1 MQEIQAKTRSVREL
15 LSDTKYGIDYYQR
28 EYKWQ
33 KKQMEELVTDLSG
46 AFLDEYLPTHER
58 KDVAGYGHYFLGSI
72 VISQSEDKKQI
83 VDGQQRLTS
92 LTLLLIYLHN
102 IQKGKASAVAV
113 EKMIFSDEYG
123 EKSFN
128 LDIAERNEC
137 MNALFESEG
146 AGYDTTGQAES
157 MQNLMDRYADIGEA
171 FPAEIADTPALPY
184 FVDWLRNKTQ
194 LVEISAYADA
204 DAYTIFETMND
215 RGLSLSNTDML
226 KGYLLASITDAV
238 KRAEANKE
246 IKHWLL
252 TFAKRDSERDTKET
266 EADFFKAWL
275 RAKYADDI
283 RERKK
288 GAKPEDFD
296 LIGTEYH
303 RWVRTNH
310 QLVGLNASEDFNRW
324 VRQDL
329 RFFARVYLEL
339 LEACEGLKPGLESVR
354 FNADHGFTQQFQV
367 LLAPLMPTDDETTV
381 KTKLRLTADYLD
393 CWLNRRLWNSR
404 SIDYSTLQYATFL
417 LTKELRNLS
426 LEALREKL
434 IARLT
439 SDEMEFPLDDQPS
452 LINWNAKSLHR
463 QLARFIHWVEEKSG
477 QPGRYLE
484 YIVRSGKNAYEIEHL
499 WANHFER
506 HADEFAQR
514 EEFSSYRNRIGG
526 LVLLPKRINASLND
540 KTFAD
545 KVAHYQKENLLARSL
560 HSACYQHNPGFLQL
574 IARTGLPFRSFDEFK
589 KVSFDERDAA
599 YQGIAKQ
606 LWSLSRLQA
615 TEQGSENNVSA

>member
-33 KKQMEELVTDLSG
+33 KKQMEELVTDLTG
-46 AFLDEYLPTHER
+46 AFLEEYLPTHER

-83 VDGQQRLTS
+83 VDGQQRLSS
-92 LTLLLIYLHN
+92 LTLLLIFLHN
-102 IQKGKASAVAV
+102 IQKGKTSTVAV

-128 LDIAERNEC
+128 LDIPERNDC

-157 MQNLMDRYADIGEA
+157 MQNLIERYADIGEA
-171 FPAEIADTPALPY
+171 FPAEIADTPALSY
-184 FVDWLRNKTQ
+184 FVGWLRNKAQ
-194 LVEISAYADA
+194 LVEISAYANS

-226 KGYLLASITDAV
+226 KGYLLASIADAT
-238 KRAEANKE
+238 KRTEANKE
-246 IKHWLL
+246 IKQWLL
-252 TFAKRDSERDTKET
+252 TFAKRDNERDTKET

-275 RAKYADDI
+275 RAKYAGDI

-310 QLVGLNASEDFNRW
+310 ELVGLNESEDFNHW

-339 LEACEGLKPGLESVR
+339 LEACESLKPGLESVR
-354 FNADHGFTQQFQV
+354 FNADQGFTQQFQV
-367 LLAPLMPTDDETTV
+367 LLAPLLPTDDDATV

-393 CWLNRRLWNSR
+393 CWLNRRLWNFKSV
-404 SIDYSTLQYATFL
+404 DYSTLQYATFL

-426 LEALREKL
+426 LKALREKL
-434 IARLT
+434 IARLI
-439 SDEMEFPLDDQPS
+439 SDEKEFPLEDQPS

-463 QLARFIHWVEEKSG
+463 QLARFTHWVEEQSG

-506 HADEFAQR
+506 HADEFTHVQ
-514 EEFSSYRNRIGG
+514 EFASYRNRIGG
-526 LVLLPKRINASLND
+526 LVLLPKKINASLND

-560 HSACYQHNPGFLQL
+560 HSACYQHNPGFMQL
-574 IARTGLPFRSFDEFK
+574 MGRTGLPFKSFGEFK
-589 KVSFDERDAA
+589 KASFDERYAA

-606 LWSLSRLQA
+606 LWSLSRLQEASDA
-615 TEQGSENNVSA
+615 TS

>member
-1 MQEIQAKTRSVREL
+1 MKEIQAKTRSVREL

-33 KKQMEELVTDLSG
+33 TKQIVELVSDLTT
-46 AFLDEYLPTHER
+46 AFLVEYQPQHER
-58 KDVAGYGHYFLGSI
+58 KDVASYGHYFLGSI
-72 VISQSEDKKQI
+72 VISHSEEKKQI

-102 IQKGKASAVAV
+102 IQKDRPDAVSI
-113 EKMIFSDEYG
+113 EKMIFSEEYG

-128 LDIAERNEC
+128 LDIPERNEC
-137 MNALFESEG
+137 MNALFDGTPYDAVDQVESI
-146 AGYDTTGQAES
+146 
-157 MQNLMDRYADIGEA
+157 QNLIGRYNDIVEA
-171 FPAEIADTPALPY
+171 FPAEIANDKALPY
-184 FVDWLRNKTQ
+184 FVDWLRNKSQ
-194 LVEISAYADA
+194 LVEITAYADA

-226 KGYLLASITDAV
+226 KGYLLASITDTA

-252 TFAKRDSERDTKET
+252 TFAKRDSERDTKES

-275 RAKYADDI
+275 RAKYAQDI

-303 RWVRTNH
+303 RWVRAKDD
-310 QLVGLNASEDFNRW
+310 LIGLNASDDFNRW

-339 LEACEGLKPGLESVR
+339 LDASEALKPDLESIR

-367 LLAPLMPTDDETTV
+367 LLAPLLPTDNEATV
-381 KTKLRLTADYLD
+381 KAKLKLTADYLD
-393 CWLNRRLWNSR
+393 CWLNRRLWNFK

-426 LEALREKL
+426 LDALRDKL
-434 IARLT
+434 ITRLT
-439 SDEMEFPLDDQPS
+439 NDQTELPLDDQPY
-452 LINWNAKSLHR
+452 LNNWNAKSLHR
-463 QLARFIHWVEEKSG
+463 QLARFTHWLEEQSG

-484 YIVRSGKNAYEIEHL
+484 YMVRSGKNAYEIEHL

-506 HADEFAQR
+506 HTDEFAHAQ
-514 EEFSSYRNRIGG
+514 EFSAHRNRVGG
-526 LVLLPKRINASLND
+526 LVLLPKKINASLND
-540 KTFAD
+540 KAYSD
-545 KVAHYQKENLLARSL
+545 KLEHYQSENLLARSL
-560 HSACYQHNPGFLQL
+560 HPMCYVHNPGFLKL
-574 IARTGLPFRSFDEFK
+574 KAETGLPFKAFTEFK
-589 KVSFDERDAA
+589 KAGFDERFSL
-599 YQGIAKQ
+599 YKGIAER
-606 LWSLSRLQA
+606 LWSADRLK
-615 TEQGSENNVSA
+615 EVV

>member
-1 MQEIQAKTRSVREL
+1 MKEIQAKTRSVREL

-33 KKQMEELVTDLSG
+33 TKQIVELVSDLTS
-46 AFLDEYLPTHER
+46 AFLEEYQPQHER
-58 KDVAGYGHYFLGSI
+58 KEVASYGHYFLGSI
-72 VISQSEDKKQI
+72 VISHSEEKKQI

-102 IQKGKASAVAV
+102 IQKGRTDTVSV
-113 EKMIFSDEYG
+113 EKMIFSEEYG

-128 LDIAERNEC
+128 LDIPERNEC
-137 MNALFESEG
+137 MNALFDGIPYDSVDQVESI
-146 AGYDTTGQAES
+146 
-157 MQNLMDRYADIGEA
+157 QNLIGRFNDIAEA
-171 FPAEIADTPALPY
+171 FPAGIADEKALPY

-194 LVEISAYADA
+194 LVEITAYADA

-226 KGYLLASITDAV
+226 KGYLLASITDTA

-252 TFAKRDSERDTKET
+252 TFAKRDSERDTKES

-275 RAKYADDI
+275 RAKYAQDI

-303 RWVRTNH
+303 RWVRAKDE
-310 QLVGLNASEDFNRW
+310 LIGLNASDDFNRW

-339 LEACEGLKPGLESVR
+339 LEASETLKEGLESVR

-367 LLAPLMPTDDETTV
+367 LLAPLLPTDDDATV
-381 KTKLRLTADYLD
+381 KAKLKLTADYLD
-393 CWLNRRLWNSR
+393 CWLNRRLWNFK

-426 LEALREKL
+426 LEALRDKL
-434 IARLT
+434 ITRLT
-439 SDEMEFPLDDQPS
+439 SDQTEFPLDDQPY
-452 LINWNAKSLHR
+452 LNNWNAKSLHR
-463 QLARFIHWVEEKSG
+463 QLARFTHWLEEQSG

-506 HADEFAQR
+506 HTDEFAHAQ
-514 EEFSSYRNRIGG
+514 EFSAHRNRVGG
-526 LVLLPKRINASLND
+526 LVLLPKKINASLND
-540 KTFAD
+540 KPYSY
-545 KVAHYQKENLLARSL
+545 KVEHYLKENMLARSL
-560 HSACYQHNPGFLQL
+560 HSKCYENNPGFLKL
-574 IARTGLPFRSFDEFK
+574 KAETGLPFKVFTEFK
-589 KVSFDERDAA
+589 KANFDERFSL
-599 YQGIAKQ
+599 YKGIAERM
-606 LWSLSRLQA
+606 WSAERLKEVA
-615 TEQGSENNVSA
+615 

>member
-1 MQEIQAKTRSVREL
+1 MKEIQAKTRSVREL

-33 KKQMEELVTDLSG
+33 TKQIVELVSDLTT
-46 AFLDEYLPTHER
+46 AFLEEYQPQHER
-58 KDVAGYGHYFLGSI
+58 KDVASYGHYFLGSI
-72 VISQSEDKKQI
+72 VISQPDEKKQI

-102 IQKGKASAVAV
+102 IQKDRPDAVSI
-113 EKMIFSDEYG
+113 EKMIFSEEYG

-128 LDIAERNEC
+128 LDIPERNEC
-137 MNALFESEG
+137 MNALFDGTPYDAVDQVESI
-146 AGYDTTGQAES
+146 
-157 MQNLMDRYADIGEA
+157 QNLIGRYNDIVEA
-171 FPAEIADTPALPY
+171 FPAEIANDKALPY

-194 LVEISAYADA
+194 LVEITAYADA

-226 KGYLLASITDAV
+226 KGYLLASITDTA

-246 IKHWLL
+246 IKQWLL
-252 TFAKRDSERDTKET
+252 TFAKRDSERDTKES

-275 RAKYADDI
+275 RAKYAQDI

-303 RWVRTNH
+303 RWVRAKDD
-310 QLVGLNASEDFNRW
+310 LIGLNTSDDFNRW

-339 LEACEGLKPGLESVR
+339 LEASETLKPGLESVR

-367 LLAPLMPTDDETTV
+367 LLAPLLPTDDEATV
-381 KTKLRLTADYLD
+381 KAKLKLTADYLD
-393 CWLNRRLWNSR
+393 CWLNRRLWNFK

-426 LEALREKL
+426 LDALRDKL
-434 IARLT
+434 ITRLT
-439 SDEMEFPLDDQPS
+439 NDQTELPLDDQPY
-452 LINWNAKSLHR
+452 LNNWNAKSLHR
-463 QLARFIHWVEEKSG
+463 QLARFTHWLEEQSG

-506 HADEFAQR
+506 HTDEFAHAQ
-514 EEFSSYRNRIGG
+514 EFSAHRNRVGG
-526 LVLLPKRINASLND
+526 LVLLPKKINASLND
-540 KTFAD
+540 KAYID
-545 KVAHYQKENLLARSL
+545 KLEHYQSENLLARSL
-560 HSACYQHNPGFLQL
+560 HPMCYVHNPGFLKL
-574 IARTGLPFRSFDEFK
+574 KAETGLPFKAFEEFK
-589 KVSFDERDAA
+589 KANFDERFSL
-599 YQGIAKQ
+599 YKGIAER
-606 LWSLSRLQA
+606 LWSADRLK
-615 TEQGSENNVSA
+615 EVV

>member
-1 MQEIQAKTRSVREL
+1 MKEIQAKTRSVREL

-33 KKQMEELVTDLSG
+33 TKQIVELVSDLTT
-46 AFLDEYLPTHER
+46 AFLEEYQPQHER
-58 KDVAGYGHYFLGSI
+58 KDVASYGHYFLGSI
-72 VISQSEDKKQI
+72 VISQPDEKKQI

-102 IQKGKASAVAV
+102 IQKDRPDAVSI
-113 EKMIFSDEYG
+113 EKMIFSEEYG

-128 LDIAERNEC
+128 LDIPERNEC
-137 MNALFESEG
+137 MNALFDGTPYDAVDQVESI
-146 AGYDTTGQAES
+146 
-157 MQNLMDRYADIGEA
+157 QNLIGRYNDIVEA
-171 FPAEIADTPALPY
+171 FPAEIANDKALAY

-194 LVEISAYADA
+194 LVEITAYADA

-226 KGYLLASITDAV
+226 KGYLLASITDTA

-246 IKHWLL
+246 IKQWLL
-252 TFAKRDSERDTKET
+252 TFAKRDSERDTKES

-275 RAKYADDI
+275 RAKYAQDI

-303 RWVRTNH
+303 RWVRAKDD
-310 QLVGLNASEDFNRW
+310 LIGLNTSDDFNRW

-339 LEACEGLKPGLESVR
+339 LDASEALKPGLESVR

-367 LLAPLMPTDDETTV
+367 LLAPLLPTDDEASV
-381 KTKLRLTADYLD
+381 KAKLKLTADYLD
-393 CWLNRRLWNSR
+393 CWLNRRLWNFK

-426 LEALREKL
+426 LDALRDKL

-439 SDEMEFPLDDQPS
+439 SDQTELPLDDQPY
-452 LINWNAKSLHR
+452 LNNWNAKSLHR
-463 QLARFIHWVEEKSG
+463 QLARFTHWLEEQSG

-484 YIVRSGKNAYEIEHL
+484 YIVRSGKNAHEIEHL

-506 HADEFAQR
+506 HADEFAHAQ
-514 EEFSSYRNRIGG
+514 EFSTHRNKVGG
-526 LVLLPKRINASLND
+526 LVLLPKKINASLND
-540 KTFAD
+540 KAYSD
-545 KVAHYQKENLLARSL
+545 KLEHYQSENLLARSL
-560 HSACYQHNPGFLQL
+560 HPMCYVHNPGFLKL
-574 IARTGLPFRSFDEFK
+574 KDETGLPFKAFTEFK
-589 KVSFDERDAA
+589 KANFDERFSL
-599 YQGIAKQ
+599 YKGIAEL
-606 LWSLSRLQA
+606 LWSADRLMEVA
-615 TEQGSENNVSA
+615 

>member
-1 MQEIQAKTRSVREL
+1 MKEIQAKTRSVREL

-33 KKQMEELVTDLSG
+33 TKQIVELVSDLTT
-46 AFLDEYLPTHER
+46 AFLEEYQPQHER
-58 KDVAGYGHYFLGSI
+58 KDVASYGHYFLGSI
-72 VISQSEDKKQI
+72 VISQPDEKKQI

-102 IQKGKASAVAV
+102 IQKDRPDAVSIA
-113 EKMIFSDEYG
+113 KMIFSEEYG

-128 LDIAERNEC
+128 LDIPERNEC
-137 MNALFESEG
+137 MNALFDGTLYDAVDQVESI
-146 AGYDTTGQAES
+146 
-157 MQNLMDRYADIGEA
+157 QNLIGRYNDIVEA
-171 FPAEIADTPALPY
+171 FPAEIANDKALPY

-194 LVEISAYADA
+194 LVEITAYADA

-226 KGYLLASITDAV
+226 KGYLLASITDTA

-246 IKHWLL
+246 IKQWLL
-252 TFAKRDSERDTKET
+252 TFAKRDSERDTKES

-275 RAKYADDI
+275 RAKYAQDI

-303 RWVRTNH
+303 RWVRAKDD
-310 QLVGLNASEDFNRW
+310 LIGLNTSDDFNRW

-339 LEACEGLKPGLESVR
+339 LEASEVFKQGLEAVR

-367 LLAPLMPTDDETTV
+367 LLAPLLPTDDEATV
-381 KTKLRLTADYLD
+381 KAKLKLTADFLD
-393 CWLNRRLWNSR
+393 CWLNRRLWNFK
-404 SIDYSTLQYATFL
+404 SIDYSTLQYATFV
-417 LTKELRNLS
+417 LTRELRNLS
-426 LEALREKL
+426 LDALRDKL
-434 IARLT
+434 ITRLT
-439 SDEMEFPLDDQPS
+439 NDQTELPLDDQPY
-452 LINWNAKSLHR
+452 LNNWNAKSLHR
-463 QLARFIHWVEEKSG
+463 QLARFTHWMEEQSG

-506 HADEFAQR
+506 HTDEFAHAQ
-514 EEFSSYRNRIGG
+514 EFSTHRNKVGG
-526 LVLLPKRINASLND
+526 LVLLPKKINASLND
-540 KTFAD
+540 KA
-545 KVAHYQKENLLARSL
+545 YSENLLARSL
-560 HSACYQHNPGFLQL
+560 HPMCYVHNPGFLKL
-574 IARTGLPFRSFDEFK
+574 KAETGLPFKAFTEFK
-589 KVSFDERDAA
+589 KANFDERFAL
-599 YQGIAKQ
+599 YKGIAER
-606 LWSLSRLQA
+606 LWSADRLKEVA
-615 TEQGSENNVSA
+615 

>member
-1 MQEIQAKTRSVREL
+1 MKEIQAKARSVREL

-33 KKQMEELVTDLSG
+33 TKQIVELVSDLTT
-46 AFLDEYLPTHER
+46 AFLEEYQPQHER
-58 KDVAGYGHYFLGSI
+58 KDVASYGHYFLGSI
-72 VISQSEDKKQI
+72 VISHSEEKKQI

-102 IQKGKASAVAV
+102 IQKDRPDAVSI
-113 EKMIFSDEYG
+113 EKMIFSEEYG

-128 LDIAERNEC
+128 LDIPERNEC
-137 MNALFESEG
+137 MNALFDGTPYDAVDQVESI
-146 AGYDTTGQAES
+146 
-157 MQNLMDRYADIGEA
+157 QNLIGRYNDIVEA
-171 FPAEIADTPALPY
+171 FPAEIVNDKALPY

-194 LVEISAYADA
+194 LVEITAYADA

-226 KGYLLASITDAV
+226 KGYLLASITDTA

-252 TFAKRDSERDTKET
+252 TFAKRDSERDTKES

-275 RAKYADDI
+275 RAKYAQDI

-303 RWVRTNH
+303 RWVRAKDD
-310 QLVGLNASEDFNRW
+310 LIGLNTSDDFNRW

-339 LEACEGLKPGLESVR
+339 LDASETLKPGLESVR

-367 LLAPLMPTDDETTV
+367 LLAPLLPTDDEATV
-381 KTKLRLTADYLD
+381 KAKLKLTADYLD
-393 CWLNRRLWNSR
+393 CWLNRRLWNFK

-426 LEALREKL
+426 LDALRDKL
-434 IARLT
+434 ITRLT
-439 SDEMEFPLDDQPS
+439 NDQTELPLDDQPY
-452 LINWNAKSLHR
+452 LNNWNAKSLHR
-463 QLARFIHWVEEKSG
+463 QLARFTHWLEEQSG

-506 HADEFAQR
+506 HTDEFAHAQ
-514 EEFSSYRNRIGG
+514 EFSAHRNKVGG
-526 LVLLPKRINASLND
+526 LVLLPKKINASLND
-540 KTFAD
+540 KAYSD
-545 KVAHYQKENLLARSL
+545 KLEHYQSENLLARSL
-560 HSACYQHNPGFLQL
+560 HPMCYVHNPGFLKL
-574 IARTGLPFRSFDEFK
+574 KAETGLPFKAFTEFK
-589 KVSFDERDAA
+589 KANFDERFSL
-599 YQGIAKQ
+599 YKGIAER
-606 LWSLSRLQA
+606 LWSADRLK
-615 TEQGSENNVSA
+615 EVV

>member
-1 MQEIQAKTRSVREL
+1 MKEIQAKTRSVREL

-33 KKQMEELVTDLSG
+33 TKQIVELVTDLTT
-46 AFLDEYLPTHER
+46 AFLEEYQPQHER
-58 KDVAGYGHYFLGSI
+58 KDVASYGHYFLGSI
-72 VISQSEDKKQI
+72 VISQPDEKKQI

-102 IQKGKASAVAV
+102 IQKDRPEAVSI
-113 EKMIFSDEYG
+113 EKMIFSEEYG

-128 LDIAERNEC
+128 LDIPERNEC
-137 MNALFESEG
+137 MNALFDGTPYDAVDQVESI
-146 AGYDTTGQAES
+146 
-157 MQNLMDRYADIGEA
+157 QNLIGRYNDIVEA
-171 FPAEIADTPALPY
+171 FPTEIADDKALPY

-194 LVEISAYADA
+194 LVEITAYADS

-226 KGYLLASITDAV
+226 KGYLLASITDAA

-252 TFAKRDSERDTKET
+252 TFAKRDSERDTKES

-275 RAKYADDI
+275 RAKYAQDI

-303 RWVRTNH
+303 RWVRAKDE
-310 QLVGLNASEDFNRW
+310 LIGLNASDDYNRW

-329 RFFARVYLEL
+329 RFFARVYLDL
-339 LEACEGLKPGLESVR
+339 LEASETLKEGLESVR

-367 LLAPLMPTDDETTV
+367 LLAPLLPTDDDVTV
-381 KTKLRLTADYLD
+381 KAKLKLTADYLD
-393 CWLNRRLWNSR
+393 CWLNRRLWNFK

-434 IARLT
+434 IARLA
-439 SDEMEFPLDDQPS
+439 SDQIDLSLDDQPY
-452 LINWNAKSLHR
+452 LNNWNAKSLHR
-463 QLARFIHWVEEKSG
+463 QLARFTHWLEEQSR
-477 QPGRYLE
+477 QPGRYQE
-484 YIVRSGKNAYEIEHL
+484 YIIRSGKNAYEIEHL

-506 HADEFAQR
+506 HADEFAHAQD
-514 EEFSSYRNRIGG
+514 FASHRNKVGG
-526 LVLLPKRINASLND
+526 LVLLPKKINASLND
-540 KTFAD
+540 KAYTD
-545 KVAHYQKENLLARSL
+545 KLEHYQSENLLARSL
-560 HSACYQHNPGFLQL
+560 HPMCYVHNPGFLKL
-574 IARTGLPFRSFDEFK
+574 KNETGLPFTAFMEFK
-589 KVSFDERDAA
+589 KADFEKRFSL
-599 YQGIAKQ
+599 YKGIAER
-606 LWSLSRLQA
+606 LWSVDRLKDVA
-615 TEQGSENNVSA
+615 

>member
-1 MQEIQAKTRSVREL
+1 MKEIQAKTRSVREL

-33 KKQMEELVTDLSG
+33 TKQIVELVSDLTT
-46 AFLDEYLPTHER
+46 AFLEEYQPQHER
-58 KDVAGYGHYFLGSI
+58 KDVASYGHYFLGSI
-72 VISQSEDKKQI
+72 VISQPDEKKQI

-102 IQKGKASAVAV
+102 IQNDRPDAVSI
-113 EKMIFSDEYG
+113 EKMIFSEEYG

-128 LDIAERNEC
+128 LDIPERNEC
-137 MNALFESEG
+137 MNALFDGTPYDAVDQVESI
-146 AGYDTTGQAES
+146 
-157 MQNLMDRYADIGEA
+157 QNLIGRYNDIVEA
-171 FPAEIADTPALPY
+171 FPAEIANDKALPY

-194 LVEISAYADA
+194 LVEITAYADA

-226 KGYLLASITDAV
+226 KGYLLASITDTA

-252 TFAKRDSERDTKET
+252 TFAKRDSEHDTKES

-275 RAKYADDI
+275 RAKYAQDI

-303 RWVRTNH
+303 RWVRAKDE
-310 QLVGLNASEDFNRW
+310 LIGLNASDDFNRW

-339 LEACEGLKPGLESVR
+339 LEASETLKEGLESVR

-367 LLAPLMPTDDETTV
+367 LLAPLKPTDDNATV
-381 KTKLRLTADYLD
+381 KAKLKLTADYLD
-393 CWLNRRLWNSR
+393 CWLNRRVWNFK

-426 LEALREKL
+426 LEALRDKL
-434 IARLT
+434 ITRLT
-439 SDEMEFPLDDQPS
+439 RDETEFPLDNQPY
-452 LINWNAKSLHR
+452 LNNWNAKSLHR
-463 QLARFIHWVEEKSG
+463 QLARFTHWLEEQSG

-506 HADEFAQR
+506 HTDEFAHAQ
-514 EEFSSYRNRIGG
+514 EFSAQRNRVGG
-526 LVLLPKRINASLND
+526 LVLLPKKINASLND
-540 KTFAD
+540 KAYSD
-545 KVAHYQKENLLARSL
+545 KLEHYQSENLLARSL
-560 HSACYQHNPGFLQL
+560 HPMCYVHNPGFLKL
-574 IARTGLPFRSFDEFK
+574 KEETGLPFKAFTEFK
-589 KVSFDERDAA
+589 KANFDDRFSL
-599 YQGIAKQ
+599 YRGIAER
-606 LWSLSRLQA
+606 LWSADRLKEVA
-615 TEQGSENNVSA
+615 

>member
-1 MQEIQAKTRSVREL
+1 MKEIKAQSRPVREL
-15 LSDTKYGIDYYQR
+15 LTDTKYGIDYYQR

-33 KKQMEELVTDLSG
+33 TKQIIELVSDLTTAFMEEYQPL
-46 AFLDEYLPTHER
+46 HER
-58 KDVAGYGHYFLGSI
+58 KDVASYGHYFLGSI
-72 VISQSEDKKQI
+72 VISQPDDKKQI

-102 IQKGKASAVAV
+102 IQKDRPDTVSI
-113 EKMIFSDEYG
+113 EKMIFSEEYG

-128 LDIAERNEC
+128 LDIPERNEC
-137 MNALFESEG
+137 MNALFDGTPYDAVDQVESI
-146 AGYDTTGQAES
+146 
-157 MQNLMDRYADIGEA
+157 QNLIGRYNDIVEA
-171 FPAEIADTPALPY
+171 FPAEIANDKALPY

-194 LVEISAYADA
+194 LVEITAYADA

-226 KGYLLASITDAV
+226 KGYLLASITDAA

-252 TFAKRDSERDTKET
+252 AFARRDSERDTRES

-275 RAKYADDI
+275 RAKYAQDI

-303 RWVRTNH
+303 RWVRAKDD
-310 QLVGLNASEDFNRW
+310 LIGLNTSDDFNRW

-339 LEACEGLKPGLESVR
+339 LEASEALKPGLESVR

-367 LLAPLMPTDDETTV
+367 LLAPLLPTDDEATV
-381 KTKLRLTADYLD
+381 KAKLKLTADYLD
-393 CWLNRRLWNSR
+393 CWLNRRLWNFK
-404 SIDYSTLQYATFL
+404 SIDYSTVQYATFL

-426 LEALREKL
+426 LGALRDKL

-439 SDEMEFPLDDQPS
+439 NDQAELPLDNQPY
-452 LINWNAKSLHR
+452 LNNWNAKSLHR
-463 QLARFIHWVEEKSG
+463 QLSRFTHWLEEQSG

-506 HADEFAQR
+506 HADEFAHAQ
-514 EEFSSYRNRIGG
+514 EFSTYRNNVGG
-526 LVLLPKRINASLND
+526 LVLLPKKINASLND
-540 KTFAD
+540 KAYSD
-545 KVAHYQKENLLARSL
+545 KLEHYQSENLLARSL
-560 HSACYQHNPGFLQL
+560 HPMCYIHNPGFLKL
-574 IARTGLPFRSFDEFK
+574 KAETGLPFKAFTEFK
-589 KVSFDERDAA
+589 KASFDERFSL
-599 YQGIAKQ
+599 YRGIAEL
-606 LWSLSRLQA
+606 LWSADRLK
-615 TEQGSENNVSA
+615 EVV

>member
-1 MQEIQAKTRSVREL
+1 MKEIQAKTRSVREL

-33 KKQMEELVTDLSG
+33 TKQIVELVSDLTT
-46 AFLDEYLPTHER
+46 AFLEEYQPQHER
-58 KDVAGYGHYFLGSI
+58 KDVASYGHYFLGSI
-72 VISQSEDKKQI
+72 VISQPDEKKQI

-102 IQKGKASAVAV
+102 IQKDRPDAVSI
-113 EKMIFSDEYG
+113 EKMIFSEEYG

-128 LDIAERNEC
+128 LDIPERNEC
-137 MNALFESEG
+137 MNALFDGTPYDAVDQVESI
-146 AGYDTTGQAES
+146 
-157 MQNLMDRYADIGEA
+157 QNLIGRYNDIVEA
-171 FPAEIADTPALPY
+171 FPAEIANDKALPY

-194 LVEISAYADA
+194 LVEITAYADA

-226 KGYLLASITDAV
+226 KGYLLASITDTA

-246 IKHWLL
+246 IKQWLL
-252 TFAKRDSERDTKET
+252 TFAKRDSERDTKES

-275 RAKYADDI
+275 RAKYAQDI

-303 RWVRTNH
+303 RWVRAKDD
-310 QLVGLNASEDFNRW
+310 LIGLNTSDDFNRW

-339 LEACEGLKPGLESVR
+339 LDASDTLKPGLESVR

-367 LLAPLMPTDDETTV
+367 LLAPLLPTDDEATV
-381 KTKLRLTADYLD
+381 KAKLKLTADYLD
-393 CWLNRRLWNSR
+393 CWLNRRLWNFK

-426 LEALREKL
+426 LDALRDKL
-434 IARLT
+434 ITRLANEQKEL
-439 SDEMEFPLDDQPS
+439 SLDDQPY
-452 LINWNAKSLHR
+452 LNNWNAKSLHR
-463 QLARFIHWVEEKSG
+463 QLARFTHWLEEQSG

-506 HADEFAQR
+506 HTDEFAHAQ
-514 EEFSSYRNRIGG
+514 EFSAHRNRVGG
-526 LVLLPKRINASLND
+526 LVLLPKKINASLND
-540 KTFAD
+540 KAYSD
-545 KVAHYQKENLLARSL
+545 KLEHYQSENLLARSL
-560 HSACYQHNPGFLQL
+560 HPMCYVHNPGFLKL
-574 IARTGLPFRSFDEFK
+574 KAETGLPFKAFTEFK
-589 KVSFDERDAA
+589 KANFDERFSL
-599 YQGIAKQ
+599 YKGIAEL
-606 LWSLSRLQA
+606 LWSADRLKEVA
-615 TEQGSENNVSA
+615 

>member
-1 MQEIQAKTRSVREL
+1 MKEIQAKTRSVREL

-33 KKQMEELVTDLSG
+33 TKQIVELVSDLTT
-46 AFLDEYLPTHER
+46 AFLEEYQPQHER
-58 KDVAGYGHYFLGSI
+58 KDVASYGHYFLGSI
-72 VISQSEDKKQI
+72 VISHSEEKKQI

-102 IQKGKASAVAV
+102 IQKGRPDAVSI

-128 LDIAERNEC
+128 LDIPERNEC
-137 MNALFESEG
+137 MNALFDGMPYDAVDQVESI
-146 AGYDTTGQAES
+146 
-157 MQNLMDRYADIGEA
+157 QNLIGRYNDIVEA
-171 FPAEIADTPALPY
+171 FPAEIANDKALPY

-194 LVEISAYADA
+194 LVEITAYADA

-226 KGYLLASITDAV
+226 KGYLLASITDTA

-246 IKHWLL
+246 IKQWLL
-252 TFAKRDSERDTKET
+252 AFAKRDSERDTKES

-275 RAKYADDI
+275 RAKYAQDI

-303 RWVRTNH
+303 RWVRAKDD
-310 QLVGLNASEDFNRW
+310 LIGLNTSDDFNRW

-339 LEACEGLKPGLESVR
+339 LNTAETLKPGLESVR

-367 LLAPLMPTDDETTV
+367 LLAPLLPTDDEATV
-381 KTKLRLTADYLD
+381 KAKLKLTADYLD
-393 CWLNRRLWNSR
+393 CWLNRRLWNFK

-426 LEALREKL
+426 LNALRDKL
-434 IARLT
+434 ITRLT
-439 SDEMEFPLDDQPS
+439 NDQTELPLDDQPY
-452 LINWNAKSLHR
+452 LNNWNAKSLHR
-463 QLARFIHWVEEKSG
+463 QLARFTHWLEEQSG

-506 HADEFAQR
+506 HSDEFAHVQ
-514 EEFSSYRNRIGG
+514 EFSAHRNRVGG
-526 LVLLPKRINASLND
+526 LVLLPKKINASLND
-540 KTFAD
+540 KPYSD
-545 KVAHYQKENLLARSL
+545 KLEHYQSENLLVRSL
-560 HSACYQHNPGFLQL
+560 HPMCYVHNPGFLKL
-574 IARTGLPFRSFDEFK
+574 KAETGLPFKAFIEFK
-589 KVSFDERDAA
+589 KTNFDERFSL
-599 YQGIAKQ
+599 YKGIAER
-606 LWSLSRLQA
+606 LWSVDRLQ
-615 TEQGSENNVSA
+615 EVV

>member
-1 MQEIQAKTRSVREL
+1 MQEIQGKTRTVREL
-15 LSDTKYGIDYYQR
+15 LSGAKYGIDYYQR

-33 KKQMEELVTDLSG
+33 TKQMVELVSDLTG
-46 AFLDEYLPTHER
+46 AFLEDYQEAHQR
-58 KDVAGYGHYFLGSI
+58 QDVANYGHYFLGSI
-72 VISQSEDKKQI
+72 VISQRDNERLI
-83 VDGQQRLTS
+83 VDGQQRMTS
-92 LTLLLIYLHN
+92 LTLLLLYLHSQ
-102 IQKGKASAVAV
+102 QKGRDDAEPV
-113 EKMIFSDEYG
+113 EELIFSKKFG
-123 EKSFN
+123 TKSFN
-128 LDIAERNEC
+128 LNVPERNDCMEALFDDKVYDTIDQSESVQNLIGRFHDIA
-137 MNALFESEG
+137 
-146 AGYDTTGQAES
+146 D
-157 MQNLMDRYADIGEA
+157 A
-171 FPAEIADTPALPY
+171 FPQEIAGTKALPY
-184 FVDWLRNKTQ
+184 FVDWLLEKVH
-194 LVEISAYADA
+194 LVEITAYADA

-226 KGYLLASITDAV
+226 KGYLLASITDAS

-252 TFAKRDSERDTKET
+252 TFAKRDNDRDTKET

-275 RAKYADDI
+275 RAKYAADI

-303 RWVRTNH
+303 RWVRNK
-310 QLVGLNASEDFNRW
+310 QALIGLSTSDQFNDW
-324 VRQDL
+324 VKKDL
-329 RFFARVYLEL
+329 RFFARMYLDL
-339 LEACEGLKPGLESVR
+339 LAASESLVPGLESVR

-367 LLAPLMPTDDETTV
+367 LLAPLVPSDDDATV
-381 KTKLRLTADYLD
+381 KAKLRLTADYLD
-393 CWLNRRLWNSR
+393 CWLNRRLWNFK

-426 LEALREKL
+426 LPELRDKL

-439 SDEMEFPLDDQPS
+439 SDQTEFPLTEQPS

-463 QLARFIHWVEEKSG
+463 QLARFTHWVEEQSG

-506 HADEFAQR
+506 HADEFAHAQ
-514 EEFSSYRNRIGG
+514 EFASHRNRIGG
-526 LVLLPKRINASLND
+526 LILLPKKINASLND
-540 KTFAD
+540 KTYAD

-560 HSACYQHNPGFLQL
+560 HSACYEHNPGFLQMKV
-574 IARTGLPFRSFDEFK
+574 RTGLPFKAFDQFK
-589 KVSFDERDAA
+589 RADFDARFEA
-599 YQGIAKQ
+599 YRGIAEA
-606 LWSLSRLQA
+606 LWSVDRLKEVQ
-615 TEQGSENNVSA
+615 

>member
-1 MQEIQAKTRSVREL
+1 MKEIQARTRNVREL

-33 KKQMEELVTDLSG
+33 KKQIVELLSDLTT
-46 AFLDEYLPTHER
+46 AFLEEYLPQHER
-58 KDVAGYGHYFLGSI
+58 KEVASYGHYFLGSI
-72 VISQSEDKKQI
+72 VISQMDDKKQI

-102 IQKGKASAVAV
+102 IQKDRSDAVSI
-113 EKMIFSDEYG
+113 EKMIFSEEYG

-128 LDIAERNEC
+128 LDIPERNEC
-137 MNALFESEG
+137 MNALFDGTPYDAVDQVESI
-146 AGYDTTGQAES
+146 
-157 MQNLMDRYADIGEA
+157 QNLVGRYNDIVKA
-171 FPAEIADTPALPY
+171 FPTEVANNAALPY

-194 LVEISAYADA
+194 LVEITAYADA

-226 KGYLLASITDAV
+226 KGYLLASITDTA
-238 KRAEANKE
+238 KRLEANKE
-246 IKHWLL
+246 IKQWLL
-252 TFAKRDSERDTKET
+252 SFAKRDSDLDTKES

-275 RAKYADDI
+275 RAKYAQDI

-303 RWVRTNH
+303 RWVRAREKV
-310 QLVGLNASEDFNRW
+310 VGLNTNDDFNRW

-339 LEACEGLKPGLESVR
+339 LDAAQSLKPSLESVR
-354 FNADHGFTQQFQV
+354 FNADHGFTQQFKV
-367 LLAPLMPTDDETTV
+367 LLAPLLPTDDESTV
-381 KTKLRLTADYLD
+381 KSKLKLTADYLD
-393 CWLNRRLWNSR
+393 CWLNRRLWNFK

-426 LEALREKL
+426 LEALRDKL
-434 IARLT
+434 ITRLT
-439 SDEMEFPLDDQPS
+439 IDQTELPLDGQPY
-452 LINWNAKSLHR
+452 LNNWNAKSLHR
-463 QLARFIHWVEEKSG
+463 QLARFTHWLEEQSG

-506 HADEFAQR
+506 HTDEFAHAQ
-514 EEFSSYRNRIGG
+514 EFSAHRNKVGG
-526 LVLLPKRINASLND
+526 LVLLPKKINASLND
-540 KTFAD
+540 KAYSD
-545 KVAHYQKENLLARSL
+545 KLEHYQSENLLARSL
-560 HSACYQHNPGFLQL
+560 HPICYVHNPGFLNL
-574 IARTGLPFRSFDEFK
+574 KSETGLPFKAFTEFK
-589 KVSFDERDAA
+589 KANFDERFNL
-599 YQGIAKQ
+599 YKGIAEH
-606 LWSLSRLQA
+606 LWSTNRLSGGLLKHKI
-615 TEQGSENNVSA
+615 

>member
-33 KKQMEELVTDLSG
+33 KKQMQELVSDLTG
-46 AFLDEYLPTHER
+46 AFQDEYQPTHDR

-83 VDGQQRLTS
+83 IDGQQRLTS

-102 IQKGKASAVAV
+102 IQKGRSNLVSV
-113 EKMIFSDEYG
+113 GKMIFSDEYG

-128 LDIAERNEC
+128 LDIPERNEC
-137 MNALFESEG
+137 MNALFESQG
-146 AGYDTTGQAES
+146 AGYDSTGQAES
-157 MQNLMDRYADIGEA
+157 MQNLLDRYADIDEA
-171 FPAEIADTPALPY
+171 FPTEISQGPALPY

-194 LVEISAYADA
+194 LVEISAYADS

-226 KGYLLASITDAV
+226 KGYLLASIADVT

-246 IKHWLL
+246 IKQWLL
-252 TFAKRDSERDTKET
+252 TFAKRDNDRDTKET

-275 RAKYADDI
+275 RAKYAGEI

-288 GAKPEDFD
+288 GAKPEDFE

-310 QLVGLNASEDFNRW
+310 EVLGLANSEDFNRW

-329 RFFARVYLEL
+329 RFFARIYLEL

-367 LLAPLMPTDDETTV
+367 LLAPLLPSDDEATV
-381 KTKLRLTADYLD
+381 KAKLRLTADYLD
-393 CWLNRRLWNSR
+393 CWLNRRLWNSK
-404 SIDYSTLQYATFL
+404 SINYSTLQYATFL

-426 LEALREKL
+426 LAELNEKL

-439 SDEMEFPLDDQPS
+439 ADEMEFRLEEQPS
-452 LINWNAKSLHR
+452 LNNWNAQSLHR
-463 QLARFIHWVEEKSG
+463 QLARFTHWVEEQSG

-506 HADEFAQR
+506 HTDEFAQR
-514 EEFSSYRNRIGG
+514 EEFASFRNRIGG
-526 LVLLPKRINASLND
+526 LVLLPKKINASLND
-540 KTFAD
+540 KTFAG

-560 HSACYQHNPGFLQL
+560 HSACYRHNPGFLQL
-574 IARTGLPFRSFDEFK
+574 VARTGLSFRSFEKFS
-589 KVSFDERDAA
+589 KVSFDERYAA

-606 LWSLSRLQA
+606 LWSLNRLQRGTDTKA
-615 TEQGSENNVSA
+615 

>member
-1 MQEIQAKTRSVREL
+1 MKEIQAKTRSVREL

-33 KKQMEELVTDLSG
+33 TKQIVELVSDLTT
-46 AFLDEYLPTHER
+46 AFLEEYQPQHER
-58 KDVAGYGHYFLGSI
+58 KDVASYGHYFLGSI
-72 VISQSEDKKQI
+72 VISQPDEKKQI

-102 IQKGKASAVAV
+102 IQKDRPDAVSI
-113 EKMIFSDEYG
+113 EKMIFSEEYG

-128 LDIAERNEC
+128 LDIPERNEC
-137 MNALFESEG
+137 MNALFDGTPYDAVDQVESI
-146 AGYDTTGQAES
+146 
-157 MQNLMDRYADIGEA
+157 QNLIGRYNDIVEA
-171 FPAEIADTPALPY
+171 FPAEIANDKALPY

-194 LVEISAYADA
+194 LVEITAYADA

-226 KGYLLASITDAV
+226 KGYLLASITDAA

-246 IKHWLL
+246 IKQWLL
-252 TFAKRDSERDTKET
+252 TFAKRDSERDTKES

-275 RAKYADDI
+275 RAKYAQDI

-303 RWVRTNH
+303 RWVRAKDD
-310 QLVGLNASEDFNRW
+310 LIGLSTSDDFNRW

-329 RFFARVYLEL
+329 RFFARVYLDL
-339 LEACEGLKPGLESVR
+339 LDASETLKPGLESVR

-367 LLAPLMPTDDETTV
+367 LLAPLLPTDDEVTV
-381 KTKLRLTADYLD
+381 KAKLKLTADYLD
-393 CWLNRRLWNSR
+393 CWLNRRLWNFK

-426 LEALREKL
+426 LEALRDKL
-434 IARLT
+434 ITRLS
-439 SDEMEFPLDDQPS
+439 SDQTEFPLDDQPY
-452 LINWNAKSLHR
+452 LNNWNAKSLHR
-463 QLARFIHWVEEKSG
+463 QLARFTHWLEEQSG

-506 HADEFAQR
+506 HTDEFAHAQ
-514 EEFSSYRNRIGG
+514 EFSAHRNRVGG
-526 LVLLPKRINASLND
+526 LVLLPKKINASLND
-540 KTFAD
+540 KAYSD
-545 KVAHYQKENLLARSL
+545 KLEHYQSENLLARSL
-560 HSACYQHNPGFLQL
+560 HPMCYVHNPGFLKL
-574 IARTGLPFRSFDEFK
+574 KAETGLPFKEFTEFK
-589 KVSFDERDAA
+589 KANFDDRFSL
-599 YQGIAKQ
+599 YKGIAER
-606 LWSLSRLQA
+606 LWSADRLKE
-615 TEQGSENNVSA
+615 TE

>member
-1 MQEIQAKTRSVREL
+1 MKEIQAKTRSVREL

-33 KKQMEELVTDLSG
+33 TKQIVELVSDLTT
-46 AFLDEYLPTHER
+46 AFLEEYQPQHER
-58 KDVAGYGHYFLGSI
+58 KDVASYGHYFLGSI
-72 VISQSEDKKQI
+72 VISHSEEKKQI

-102 IQKGKASAVAV
+102 IQKDRPDAVSI
-113 EKMIFSDEYG
+113 EKMIFSEEYG

-128 LDIAERNEC
+128 LDIPERNEC
-137 MNALFESEG
+137 MNALFDGTPYDAVDQVESI
-146 AGYDTTGQAES
+146 
-157 MQNLMDRYADIGEA
+157 QNLIGRYNDIEEA
-171 FPAEIADTPALPY
+171 FPAEIANDKALPY

-194 LVEISAYADA
+194 LVEITAYADA

-226 KGYLLASITDAV
+226 KGYLLASITDTA

-246 IKHWLL
+246 IKQWLL
-252 TFAKRDSERDTKET
+252 TFAKRDSERDTKES

-275 RAKYADDI
+275 RAKYAQDI

-303 RWVRTNH
+303 RWVRAKDD
-310 QLVGLNASEDFNRW
+310 LIGLNTSDDFNRW

-339 LEACEGLKPGLESVR
+339 LDASETLKPGLDSVR

-367 LLAPLMPTDDETTV
+367 LLAPLLPTDDEATV
-381 KTKLRLTADYLD
+381 KAKLKLTADYLD
-393 CWLNRRLWNSR
+393 CWLNRRLWNFK

-426 LEALREKL
+426 LDALRDKL
-434 IARLT
+434 ITRLT
-439 SDEMEFPLDDQPS
+439 NEQKELSLDDQPY
-452 LINWNAKSLHR
+452 LNNWNAKSLHR
-463 QLARFIHWVEEKSG
+463 QLARFTHWLEEQSG

-484 YIVRSGKNAYEIEHL
+484 YIVRSSKNAYEIEHL

-506 HADEFAQR
+506 HTDEFAHAQ
-514 EEFSSYRNRIGG
+514 EFSAHRNRVGG
-526 LVLLPKRINASLND
+526 LVLLPKKINASLND
-540 KTFAD
+540 KAYID
-545 KVAHYQKENLLARSL
+545 KLEHYQSENLLARSL
-560 HSACYQHNPGFLQL
+560 HPMCYVHNPGFLKL
-574 IARTGLPFRSFDEFK
+574 KAETGLPFKAFTEFK
-589 KVSFDERDAA
+589 KANFDERFSL
-599 YQGIAKQ
+599 YKGIAER
-606 LWSLSRLQA
+606 LWSADRLK
-615 TEQGSENNVSA
+615 EVV

>member
-1 MQEIQAKTRSVREL
+1 MKEIQAKTRSVREL

-33 KKQMEELVTDLSG
+33 TKQIVELVSDLTT
-46 AFLDEYLPTHER
+46 AFLEEYQPQHER
-58 KDVAGYGHYFLGSI
+58 KDVASYGHYFLGSI
-72 VISQSEDKKQI
+72 VISQPDEKKQI

-102 IQKGKASAVAV
+102 IQKDRPDAVSI
-113 EKMIFSDEYG
+113 EKMIFSEEYG

-128 LDIAERNEC
+128 LDIPERNEC
-137 MNALFESEG
+137 MNALFDGTPYDAVDQVESI
-146 AGYDTTGQAES
+146 
-157 MQNLMDRYADIGEA
+157 QNLIGRYNDIMEA
-171 FPAEIADTPALPY
+171 FPAEIANDKALPY

-194 LVEISAYADA
+194 LVEITAYADA

-226 KGYLLASITDAV
+226 KGYLLASITDTV

-246 IKHWLL
+246 IKQWLL
-252 TFAKRDSERDTKET
+252 TFAKRDSERDTKES

-275 RAKYADDI
+275 RAKYAQDI

-303 RWVRTNH
+303 RWVRAKDD
-310 QLVGLNASEDFNRW
+310 LIGLNTSDDFNRW

-339 LEACEGLKPGLESVR
+339 LDASETLKPGLESVR

-367 LLAPLMPTDDETTV
+367 LLAPLLPTDDETTV
-381 KTKLRLTADYLD
+381 KAKLKLTADYLD
-393 CWLNRRLWNSR
+393 CWLNRRLWNFK

-426 LEALREKL
+426 LDALRDKL
-434 IARLT
+434 ITRLNNEQKEL
-439 SDEMEFPLDDQPS
+439 SLDDQPY
-452 LINWNAKSLHR
+452 LNNWNAKSLHR
-463 QLARFIHWVEEKSG
+463 QLARFTHWLEEQSG

-499 WANHFER
+499 WANHFDR
-506 HADEFAQR
+506 HTDEFAHAQ
-514 EEFSSYRNRIGG
+514 EFSAHRNRVGG
-526 LVLLPKRINASLND
+526 LVLLPKKINASLND
-540 KTFAD
+540 KAYSD
-545 KVAHYQKENLLARSL
+545 KLEHYQSENLLARSL
-560 HSACYQHNPGFLQL
+560 HPMCYVHNPGFLKL
-574 IARTGLPFRSFDEFK
+574 KAETGLPFKAFTEFK
-589 KVSFDERDAA
+589 KANFDERFSL
-599 YQGIAKQ
+599 YKGIAER
-606 LWSLSRLQA
+606 LWSADRLKEVA
-615 TEQGSENNVSA
+615 

>member
-1 MQEIQAKTRSVREL
+1 MKEIQAKTRSVREL

-33 KKQMEELVTDLSG
+33 TKQIVELVSDLTT
-46 AFLDEYLPTHER
+46 AFLEEYQPQHER
-58 KDVAGYGHYFLGSI
+58 KDVASYGHYFLGSI
-72 VISQSEDKKQI
+72 VISHSEEKKQI

-102 IQKGKASAVAV
+102 IQKDRPDAVSI
-113 EKMIFSDEYG
+113 EKMIFSEEYG

-128 LDIAERNEC
+128 LDIPERNEC
-137 MNALFESEG
+137 MNALFDGTPYDAVDQVESI
-146 AGYDTTGQAES
+146 
-157 MQNLMDRYADIGEA
+157 QNLIGRYNDIVEA
-171 FPAEIADTPALPY
+171 FPAEIANDKALPY

-194 LVEISAYADA
+194 LVEITAYADA

-226 KGYLLASITDAV
+226 KGYLLASITDKA

-246 IKHWLL
+246 IKQWLL
-252 TFAKRDSERDTKET
+252 TFAKRDSERDTKES

-275 RAKYADDI
+275 RAKYAQDI

-303 RWVRTNH
+303 RWVRAKDD
-310 QLVGLNASEDFNRW
+310 LIGLNTSDDFNRW

-339 LEACEGLKPGLESVR
+339 LDASETLKPGLDSVR

-367 LLAPLMPTDDETTV
+367 LLAPLLPTDGEATV
-381 KTKLRLTADYLD
+381 KAKLKLTADYLD
-393 CWLNRRLWNSR
+393 CWLNRRLWNFK

-426 LEALREKL
+426 LDALRDKL
-434 IARLT
+434 ITRLT
-439 SDEMEFPLDDQPS
+439 NDQTELPLDDQPY
-452 LINWNAKSLHR
+452 LNNWNAKSLHR
-463 QLARFIHWVEEKSG
+463 QLARFTHWLEEQSG

-506 HADEFAQR
+506 HTDEFAHAQ
-514 EEFSSYRNRIGG
+514 EFSVHRNRVGG
-526 LVLLPKRINASLND
+526 LVLLPKKINASLND
-540 KTFAD
+540 KAYSD
-545 KVAHYQKENLLARSL
+545 KLEHYQSENLLARSL
-560 HSACYQHNPGFLQL
+560 HPMCYVHNPGFLKL
-574 IARTGLPFRSFDEFK
+574 KAETGLPFKAFTEFK
-589 KVSFDERDAA
+589 KANFDERFSL
-599 YQGIAKQ
+599 YKGIAEL
-606 LWSLSRLQA
+606 LWSADRLKEVA
-615 TEQGSENNVSA
+615 

>member
-1 MQEIQAKTRSVREL
+1 MKEIQAKTRSVREL

-33 KKQMEELVTDLSG
+33 TKQIVELVSDLTT
-46 AFLDEYLPTHER
+46 AFLEEYQPQHER
-58 KDVAGYGHYFLGSI
+58 KDVASYGHYFLGSI
-72 VISQSEDKKQI
+72 VISKPDEKKQI

-102 IQKGKASAVAV
+102 IQKGRSDNVSI
-113 EKMIFSDEYG
+113 ENMIFSDVYG

-128 LDIAERNEC
+128 LDIPERNEC
-137 MNALFESEG
+137 MNALFDGTPYDAVDQIESI
-146 AGYDTTGQAES
+146 
-157 MQNLMDRYADIGEA
+157 QNLIGRYNDIVEA
-171 FPAEIADTPALPY
+171 FPAEIANNKALPY
-184 FVDWLRNKTQ
+184 FIDWLRNKTQ
-194 LVEISAYADA
+194 LVEITAFADA

-226 KGYLLASITDAV
+226 KGYLLASITDTA

-252 TFAKRDSERDTKET
+252 SFAKRDSEHDSKES

-275 RAKYADDI
+275 RAKYAQGI

-303 RWVRTNH
+303 RWVRVKEG
-310 QLVGLNASEDFNRW
+310 LIGLNTSDDFNRW

-339 LEACEGLKPGLESVR
+339 LEASETLKEGLQSVR

-367 LLAPLMPTDDETTV
+367 LLAPLLPSDDDATV
-381 KTKLRLTADYLD
+381 KAKLKLTADYLD
-393 CWLNRRLWNSR
+393 CWLNRRLWNFK

-426 LEALREKL
+426 LEALRDKL

-439 SDEMEFPLDDQPS
+439 SDQTEFPLNDQPY
-452 LINWNAKSLHR
+452 LNNWNAKSLHR
-463 QLARFIHWVEEKSG
+463 QLARFTHWLEEQSG
-477 QPGRYLE
+477 QPGRYQE
-484 YIVRSGKNAYEIEHL
+484 YIIRSGKNAYEIEHL

-506 HADEFAQR
+506 HTDEFTHAQ
-514 EEFSSYRNRIGG
+514 EFSAHRNRVGG
-526 LVLLPKRINASLND
+526 LVLLPKKINASLND
-540 KTFAD
+540 KSYSD
-545 KVAHYQKENLLARSL
+545 KLEHYQSENLLARSL
-560 HSACYQHNPGFLQL
+560 HPMCYVHNPGFLKL
-574 IARTGLPFRSFDEFK
+574 KEETGLPFKAFTEFK
-589 KVSFDERDAA
+589 KADFDERFSL
-599 YQGIAKQ
+599 YKGIAER
-606 LWSLSRLQA
+606 LWSVDRLKEMA
-615 TEQGSENNVSA
+615 

>member
-33 KKQMEELVTDLSG
+33 KKQMEELVTDLTG
-46 AFLDEYLPTHER
+46 AFLEEYLPTHER

-83 VDGQQRLTS
+83 VDGQQRLSS
-92 LTLLLIYLHN
+92 LTLLLIFLHN
-102 IQKGKASAVAV
+102 IQKGKTSTVAV

-128 LDIAERNEC
+128 LDIPERNDC

-157 MQNLMDRYADIGEA
+157 MQNLIERYADIGEA

-194 LVEISAYADA
+194 LVEISAYANS

-226 KGYLLASITDAV
+226 KGYLLASITDAT
-238 KRAEANKE
+238 KRTEANKE

-252 TFAKRDSERDTKET
+252 TFAKRDNERDTKET

-275 RAKYADDI
+275 RAKYAGDI

-310 QLVGLNASEDFNRW
+310 ELVGLNESEDFNHW

-339 LEACEGLKPGLESVR
+339 LEACESLKPGLESVR

-367 LLAPLMPTDDETTV
+367 LLAPLLPTDDDATV

-393 CWLNRRLWNSR
+393 CWLNRRLWNFKSV
-404 SIDYSTLQYATFL
+404 DYSTLQYATFL

-426 LEALREKL
+426 LKALREKL
-434 IARLT
+434 IARLI
-439 SDEMEFPLDDQPS
+439 SDEKEFPLEDQPS

-463 QLARFIHWVEEKSG
+463 QLARFTHWVEEQSG

-499 WANHFER
+499 WANHFDR
-506 HADEFAQR
+506 HADEFTHVQ
-514 EEFSSYRNRIGG
+514 EFVSYRNRIGG
-526 LVLLPKRINASLND
+526 LVLLPKKINASLND

-560 HSACYQHNPGFLQL
+560 HSACYQHNPGFMQL
-574 IARTGLPFRSFDEFK
+574 MGRTGLPFKSFGEFK
-589 KVSFDERDAA
+589 KASFDERYAA
-599 YQGIAKQ
+599 YQGIAKK
-606 LWSLSRLQA
+606 LWSLSRLQEA
-615 TEQGSENNVSA
+615 TDATS

>member
-33 KKQMEELVTDLSG
+33 KKQMEELVTDLTG
-46 AFLDEYLPTHER
+46 AFLEEYLPTHER

-102 IQKGKASAVAV
+102 TQKGKANTVAV
-113 EKMIFSDEYG
+113 EKLIFSDEYG
-123 EKSFN
+123 DKSFN
-128 LDIAERNEC
+128 LDVPERNEC

-226 KGYLLASITDAV
+226 KGYLLASITDAT
-238 KRAEANKE
+238 KRGEANKE
-246 IKHWLL
+246 IKQWLL
-252 TFAKRDSERDTKET
+252 TFAKRDNERDTKET

-275 RAKYADDI
+275 RAKYAGDI

-310 QLVGLNASEDFNRW
+310 ELVGLETTDDFNRW

-339 LEACEGLKPGLESVR
+339 LEACESLKPGLESVR

-367 LLAPLMPTDDETTV
+367 LLAPLLPTDDEATV
-381 KTKLRLTADYLD
+381 KAKLRLTADYLD
-393 CWLNRRLWNSR
+393 CWLNRRLWNFK

-426 LEALREKL
+426 LERLREKL
-434 IARLT
+434 TARLT
-439 SDEMEFPLDDQPS
+439 SDENEFPLEDQPS

-463 QLARFIHWVEEKSG
+463 QLARFTHWVEEHSG

-506 HADEFAQR
+506 HADEFTHAQ
-514 EEFSSYRNRIGG
+514 EFASYRNRIGG
-526 LVLLPKRINASLND
+526 LVLLPKKINASLND

-560 HSACYQHNPGFLQL
+560 HCACYQHNPGFLQL
-574 IARTGLPFRSFDEFK
+574 LARTGLPFKSFNEFK
-589 KVSFDERDAA
+589 KASFDERYAA

-606 LWSLSRLQA
+606 LWSLSRLQEAADA
-615 TEQGSENNVSA
+615 TA

>member
-1 MQEIQAKTRSVREL
+1 MKEIQAKTRSVREL

-33 KKQMEELVTDLSG
+33 TKQIVELVSDLTS
-46 AFLDEYLPTHER
+46 AFLEEYQPQHER
-58 KDVAGYGHYFLGSI
+58 KEVASYGHYFLGSI
-72 VISQSEDKKQI
+72 VISQPDEKKQI

-102 IQKGKASAVAV
+102 IQKDRTDTVSV
-113 EKMIFSDEYG
+113 EKMIFSEEYG

-128 LDIAERNEC
+128 LDIPERNEC
-137 MNALFESEG
+137 MNALFDGIPYDSVDQVESI
-146 AGYDTTGQAES
+146 
-157 MQNLMDRYADIGEA
+157 QNLIGRYNDIAEA
-171 FPAEIADTPALPY
+171 FPAEIADEKALPY

-194 LVEISAYADA
+194 LVEITAYADA
-204 DAYTIFETMND
+204 DAYTLFETMND

-226 KGYLLASITDAV
+226 KGYLLASITDTA

-246 IKHWLL
+246 IKQWLL
-252 TFAKRDSERDTKET
+252 SFAKRDSERDTKES

-275 RAKYADDI
+275 RAKYAQDI

-303 RWVRTNH
+303 RWVRAKDE
-310 QLVGLNASEDFNRW
+310 LIGLNTSDDFNRW

-339 LEACEGLKPGLESVR
+339 LEASETLKEGLESVR

-367 LLAPLMPTDDETTV
+367 LLAPLLPTDDDATV
-381 KTKLRLTADYLD
+381 KAKLKLTADYLD
-393 CWLNRRLWNSR
+393 CWLNRRLWNFK

-426 LEALREKL
+426 LEALRDKL
-434 IARLT
+434 ITRLT
-439 SDEMEFPLDDQPS
+439 KDQTELPLDDQPY
-452 LINWNAKSLHR
+452 LNNWNAKSLHR
-463 QLARFIHWVEEKSG
+463 QLARFTHWLEEQSG

-506 HADEFAQR
+506 HTDEFAHAQ
-514 EEFSSYRNRIGG
+514 EFSAHRNRVGG
-526 LVLLPKRINASLND
+526 LVLLPKKINASLND
-540 KTFAD
+540 KPYRD
-545 KVAHYQKENLLARSL
+545 KLEHYQSENLLARSL
-560 HSACYQHNPGFLQL
+560 HPMCYVHNPGFLKL
-574 IARTGLPFRSFDEFK
+574 KAETGLPFKAFTEFK
-589 KVSFDERDAA
+589 KANFDERFSL
-599 YQGIAKQ
+599 YKGIAER
-606 LWSLSRLQA
+606 LWSTDRLKEVA
-615 TEQGSENNVSA
+615 

>member
-1 MQEIQAKTRSVREL
+1 MKEIQAKTRSVREL

-33 KKQMEELVTDLSG
+33 TKQIVELVSDLTT
-46 AFLDEYLPTHER
+46 AFLEEYQPQHER
-58 KDVAGYGHYFLGSI
+58 KDVASYGHYFLGSI
-72 VISQSEDKKQI
+72 VISQPDEKKQI

-102 IQKGKASAVAV
+102 IQKDRPDEVSI
-113 EKMIFSDEYG
+113 EKMIFSEEYG

-128 LDIAERNEC
+128 LDIPERNEC
-137 MNALFESEG
+137 MNALFDGTPYDAVDQVESI
-146 AGYDTTGQAES
+146 
-157 MQNLMDRYADIGEA
+157 QNLIGRYNDIMEA
-171 FPAEIADTPALPY
+171 FPAEIANDKALPY

-194 LVEISAYADA
+194 LVEITAYADA

-226 KGYLLASITDAV
+226 KGYLLASITDTA

-246 IKHWLL
+246 IKQWLL
-252 TFAKRDSERDTKET
+252 TFAKRDSERDTKES

-275 RAKYADDI
+275 RAKYAQDI

-303 RWVRTNH
+303 RWVRAKDD
-310 QLVGLNASEDFNRW
+310 LIGLNTSDDFNRW

-339 LEACEGLKPGLESVR
+339 LDASETLKPDLESVR

-367 LLAPLMPTDDETTV
+367 LLAPLLPTDDEATV
-381 KTKLRLTADYLD
+381 KAKLKLTADYLD
-393 CWLNRRLWNSR
+393 CWLNRRLWNFK

-426 LEALREKL
+426 LDALRDKL

-439 SDEMEFPLDDQPS
+439 NEQKELSLDDQPY
-452 LINWNAKSLHR
+452 LNNWNAKSLHR
-463 QLARFIHWVEEKSG
+463 QLARFTHWLEEQSG

-506 HADEFAQR
+506 HTDEFAHAQ
-514 EEFSSYRNRIGG
+514 EFSTHRNKVGG
-526 LVLLPKRINASLND
+526 LVLLPKKINASLND
-540 KTFAD
+540 KAYSD
-545 KVAHYQKENLLARSL
+545 KLEHYQSENLLARSL
-560 HSACYQHNPGFLQL
+560 HPMCYVHNPGFLKL
-574 IARTGLPFRSFDEFK
+574 KAETGLPFKAFTEFK
-589 KVSFDERDAA
+589 KANFDERFSL
-599 YQGIAKQ
+599 YKGIAEL
-606 LWSLSRLQA
+606 LWSADRLK
-615 TEQGSENNVSA
+615 EVV

>member
-1 MQEIQAKTRSVREL
+1 MKEIQAKTRCVREL

-33 KKQMEELVTDLSG
+33 TKQIAELVSDLTT
-46 AFLDEYLPTHER
+46 AFLEEYQPQHER
-58 KDVAGYGHYFLGSI
+58 KDVACYGHYFLGSI
-72 VISQSEDKKQI
+72 VISQPDEKKQI

-102 IQKGKASAVAV
+102 IQKDRPDAVSV
-113 EKMIFSDEYG
+113 EKMIFSEEYG
-123 EKSFN
+123 DKSFN
-128 LDIAERNEC
+128 LDIPERNEC
-137 MNALFESEG
+137 MNALFDGTPYDVVDQVESI
-146 AGYDTTGQAES
+146 
-157 MQNLMDRYADIGEA
+157 QNLIGRYNDIIEA
-171 FPAEIADTPALPY
+171 FPSKIANDKALPY

-194 LVEISAYADA
+194 LVEITAYADA

-226 KGYLLASITDAV
+226 KGYLLASITDTN

-252 TFAKRDSERDTKET
+252 TFAKRDSERDTKES

-275 RAKYADDI
+275 RAKYAQDI

-303 RWVRTNH
+303 RWVRAKDD
-310 QLVGLNASEDFNRW
+310 LIGLYTSDDFNRW

-329 RFFARVYLEL
+329 RFFARVYLDL
-339 LEACEGLKPGLESVR
+339 LEASETLKPGLEAVR

-367 LLAPLMPTDDETTV
+367 LLAPLLPTDDEATV
-381 KTKLRLTADYLD
+381 KAKVKLTANYLD
-393 CWLNRRLWNSR
+393 CWLNRRLWNFR

-426 LEALREKL
+426 FDALREKL
-434 IARLT
+434 ISRLT
-439 SDEMEFPLDDQPS
+439 NDQTELPLDGQPY
-452 LINWNAKSLHR
+452 LNNWNAKSLHR
-463 QLARFIHWVEEKSG
+463 QLARFTHWLEEQSG

-484 YIVRSGKNAYEIEHL
+484 YIVRSGKNAYETEHL
-499 WANHFER
+499 WAKQYDR
-506 HADEFAQR
+506 HVDEFAHEQ
-514 EEFSSYRNRIGG
+514 EFLAHRNLVGG
-526 LVLLPKRINASLND
+526 LVLLPKKINASLND
-540 KTFAD
+540 MPYNN
-545 KVAHYQKENLLARSL
+545 KVEHYLKENLLARSL
-560 HSACYQHNPGFLQL
+560 HPKCYENNPGFLKL
-574 IARTGLPFRSFDEFK
+574 KAETGLLFKPFTQFK
-589 KVSFDERDAA
+589 KADFNQRFTL
-599 YQGIAKQ
+599 YKGIAER
-606 LWSLSRLQA
+606 LWSVDRLKEVA
-615 TEQGSENNVSA
+615 

>member
-1 MQEIQAKTRSVREL
+1 MKEIQAKTRSVREL

-33 KKQMEELVTDLSG
+33 TKQIVELVSDLTT
-46 AFLDEYLPTHER
+46 AFLEEYQPQHER
-58 KDVAGYGHYFLGSI
+58 KDVASYGHYFLGSI
-72 VISQSEDKKQI
+72 VISQPDEKKQI

-102 IQKGKASAVAV
+102 IQEERPDAVSI
-113 EKMIFSDEYG
+113 EKMIFSEEYG

-128 LDIAERNEC
+128 LDIPERNEC
-137 MNALFESEG
+137 MNALFDGVPYDAVDQVESI
-146 AGYDTTGQAES
+146 
-157 MQNLMDRYADIGEA
+157 QNLIGRYNDIVEA
-171 FPAEIADTPALPY
+171 FPANIKDDKALPY

-194 LVEISAYADA
+194 LVEITAYADA

-226 KGYLLASITDAV
+226 KGYLLASITDTT

-252 TFAKRDSERDTKET
+252 TFAKRDSERDTKES

-275 RAKYADDI
+275 RAKYARDI

-303 RWVRTNH
+303 RWVRAKDD
-310 QLVGLNASEDFNRW
+310 LIGLGTSDDFNRW

-329 RFFARVYLEL
+329 RFFARIYLEL
-339 LEACEGLKPGLESVR
+339 QDASETLKPGLESVR

-367 LLAPLMPTDDETTV
+367 LLAPLLPTDDEATV
-381 KTKLRLTADYLD
+381 KAKLKLTADYLD
-393 CWLNRRLWNSR
+393 CWLNRRLWNFK

-426 LEALREKL
+426 LDALREKL
-434 IARLT
+434 ITRLT
-439 SDEMEFPLDDQPS
+439 NDQTEFPLNDHPY
-452 LINWNAKSLHR
+452 LNNWNAKSLHR
-463 QLARFIHWVEEKSG
+463 QLARFTHWLEEQSG

-484 YIVRSGKNAYEIEHL
+484 YIIRSGKNAYEIEHL

-506 HADEFAQR
+506 HTDEFAHAQ
-514 EEFSSYRNRIGG
+514 EFSTHRNRMGG
-526 LVLLPKRINASLND
+526 LVLLPKKINASLND
-540 KTFAD
+540 KPYSD
-545 KVAHYQKENLLARSL
+545 KLEHYQSENLLARSL
-560 HSACYQHNPGFLQL
+560 HPMCYVHNPGFLKL
-574 IARTGLPFRSFDEFK
+574 KEEAGLPFKAFTELK
-589 KVSFDERDAA
+589 KANFDERFSL
-599 YQGIAKQ
+599 YKGIAER
-606 LWSLSRLQA
+606 LWSANRLK
-615 TEQGSENNVSA
+615 ELV

>member
-1 MQEIQAKTRSVREL
+1 MKEIQAKTRSVREL

-33 KKQMEELVTDLSG
+33 TKQIVELVSDLTT
-46 AFLDEYLPTHER
+46 AFLEEYQPQHGR
-58 KDVAGYGHYFLGSI
+58 KDVASYGHYFLGSI
-72 VISQSEDKKQI
+72 VISHSEEKKQI

-102 IQKGKASAVAV
+102 IQKDRLDPVSV
-113 EKMIFSDEYG
+113 EKMIFSEEYG

-128 LDIAERNEC
+128 LDIPERNEC
-137 MNALFESEG
+137 MNALFDGTPYDAVDQVESI
-146 AGYDTTGQAES
+146 
-157 MQNLMDRYADIGEA
+157 QNLIGRYNDIVEA
-171 FPAEIADTPALPY
+171 FPSEIANDKALLY

-194 LVEISAYADA
+194 LVEITAYADA

-226 KGYLLASITDAV
+226 KGYLLASITDTT

-252 TFAKRDSERDTKET
+252 TFAKRDSARDTKES

-275 RAKYADDI
+275 RAKYAQEI

-303 RWVRTNH
+303 RWVRAKDD
-310 QLVGLNASEDFNRW
+310 LIGLNASDDFNRW

-329 RFFARVYLEL
+329 RFFARVYLDL
-339 LEACEGLKPGLESVR
+339 LEASETLKPGLESVR

-367 LLAPLMPTDDETTV
+367 LLAPLLPTDDDANV
-381 KTKLRLTADYLD
+381 KAKLKLSADYLD
-393 CWLNRRLWNSR
+393 CWLNRRLWNFK

-426 LEALREKL
+426 LDALRDKL
-434 IARLT
+434 ITRLT
-439 SDEMEFPLDDQPS
+439 NDQTELPLDDQPY
-452 LINWNAKSLHR
+452 LNNWNAKSLHR
-463 QLARFIHWVEEKSG
+463 QLARFTHWLEEQSG

-506 HADEFAQR
+506 HTDEFAHAQ
-514 EEFSSYRNRIGG
+514 EFSTHRNKVGG
-526 LVLLPKRINASLND
+526 LVLLPKKINASLND
-540 KTFAD
+540 KPYSD
-545 KVAHYQKENLLARSL
+545 KLEHYQSENLLARSL
-560 HSACYQHNPGFLQL
+560 HPMCYVHNPGFLKL
-574 IARTGLPFRSFDEFK
+574 KAETGLPFKAFTEFK
-589 KVSFDERDAA
+589 KANFDERFSL
-599 YQGIAKQ
+599 YKGIAEL
-606 LWSLSRLQA
+606 LWSADRLKEVA
-615 TEQGSENNVSA
+615 